1 MAKKEKSQ
9 LPRVYFVLLG
19 ESVGQVSE
27 KLQLV
32 HLEETCHHYVAHV
45 KVSSFYCHT
54 LISTDVHLELV
65 GTFIVH
71 YVCSDFQ
78 IFILQG
84 GEHSFLLL
92 KLQLGSPL
100 LLLLCW
106 SQPLRG

>member
-19 ESVGQVSE
+19 ESMGQVSE

-32 HLEETCHHYVAHV
+32 HLEVTCHHYVAHV
-45 KVSSFYCHT
+45 KVSSFYPQT

-65 GTFIVH
+65 ETFIVH
-71 YVCSDFQ
+71 YICSDFQ
-78 IFILQG
+78 NFILQG

-92 KLQLGSPL
+92 KLELGSSL
-100 LLLLCW
+100 LILLCW
-106 SQPLRG
+106 S